1 MTLIRKSIELGN
13 LQRVKQLLTDELVLV
28 RDRAGRSV
36 LQYAIIYERLFVVKF
51 LLKVY
56 PDLIAC
62 KDSVS

>member
-28 RDRAGRSV
+28 RDRAGRTV

-56 PDLIAC
+56 PDLIPC
-62 KDSVS
+62 KDSIS